1 MFCGFFVYT
10 NDIRLRVSSAKTWG
24 FAVPIAN
31 HDVKMAMRIQFSL
44 VLCLLCIDVMS
55 ASGQEQI
62 SAPRVADKAPILLPP
77 PDAQVG
83 QVANTSHAEL
93 LPPSRT
99 GASPIELLD
108 FSEAMMPLPSG
119 FEAMDQPYFLRIW
132 NLPYGVWVKAS
143 SSTQPVRHAESTGLA
158 PLELFCIQSTEE
170 VTLYFARSSHELE
183 EPKKRFEATVRPV
196 PNQIVDFDFAR
207 EGGNTGYGNKVMTN
221 LLVELPTP
229 ACETT
234 RELPVAA
241 AAVVAPRPRPVSS
254 DDDAISSLLRCGDL
268 DPSVFSDRLRISFAT
283 NLVVL
288 PSEVLGNV
296 RLCQIAI
303 DGRDRTRLTDKW
315 TLHGKLEVH
324 SPAGTFIA
332 TEESSGLC
340 ELDVDVTGLPTANDP
355 DHKVLVLKETGL
367 SLQVKL
373 QNPKLTDNTIY
384 KHPLFDYLTRLSPA
398 TEGTIRLTDVKLKLN
413 GIDLDEA
420 CTADVSEIQIHFVKE

>member
-1 MFCGFFVYT
+1 
-10 NDIRLRVSSAKTWG
+10 
-24 FAVPIAN
+24 
-31 HDVKMAMRIQFSL
+31 MAMRIRFSL
-44 VLCLLCIDVMS
+44 VVCLLSIDTVS
-55 ASGQEQI
+55 ACGQP
-62 SAPRVADKAPILLPP
+62 PRSTQLEFRGVPILLPP

-83 QVANTSHAEL
+83 QVANTSHTEV

-99 GASPIELLD
+99 SPDSIELVN
-108 FSEAMMPLPSG
+108 FSEPILRLPSG
-119 FEAMDQPYFLRIW
+119 FEAMEHSDRLRIW
-132 NLPYGVWVKAS
+132 NLPYGVWVETSACDPA
-143 SSTQPVRHAESTGLA
+143 QPHCHLDPTGMSYLA
-158 PLELFCIQSTEE
+158 YPSLGQAGEI
-170 VTLYFARSSHELE
+170 TLYFARSSLDLHD
-183 EPKKRFEATVRPV
+183 PAQRFEKKVRLV
-196 PNQIVDFDFAR
+196 TNQTVDFDFAR
-207 EGGNTGYGNKVMTN
+207 EGGNTGYGNTVKTS

-241 AAVVAPRPRPVSS
+241 ATRVAAAPRPVSR

-324 SPAGTFIA
+324 SPAGTFNA

-384 KHPLFDYLTRLSPA
+384 KHPLFDYLTRLSPP

-413 GIDLDEA
+413 GVDMDEA